1 MPITF
6 TVIDAAGLPHPHQGD
21 IALGG
26 ARLFAPDTYRF
37 AKVLELG
44 FVLPGEAKPRQV
56 SAQVLRYVVDDDS
69 VAAVLVFKNP
79 PLDDEMAIARAIDRW
94 LDEQSLR

>member
-6 TVIDAAGLPHPHQGD
+6 TVTDAAGQPHPHQGD

-26 ARLFAPDTYRF
+26 ARLFAPDAYRF
-37 AKVLELG
+37 AKHIELG
-44 FVLPGEAKPRQV
+44 FVLPGEAQTRQV
-56 SAQVLRYVVDDDS
+56 TAKVLRYLIDEDQ

-94 LDEQSLR
+94 LDEQGSR